1 MLSTIKNKNTR
12 IQLRSSKKK
21 RTAKHIEV
29 KKYMVKIKMR
39 SLEIKT
45 EHFKSLQTSF
55 LKIQVK
61 EQIPSKHLF

>member
-1 MLSTIKNKNTR
+1 
-12 IQLRSSKKK
+12 
-21 RTAKHIEV
+21 
-29 KKYMVKIKMR
+29 MVKIKMR